1 MPNFW
6 SVREMPVYEWQGRD
20 LSGQPRRGTIYA
32 ETVSEAQD
40 RLREQGIQ
48 PTLLRPVQQR
58 ARISWWL
65 KTFGVRPSVL
75 AQFFQHLYQSV
86 RAGVPL
92 VDALETIAKMPT
104 PLAAV
109 ASHASKRVAAGVPLS
124 QALAETGVAFPI
136 HVIPMIQA
144 GERSGQLDKV
154 LGFLANHF
162 QQEHR
167 TWLFTWGAMM
177 GCFGCY
183 LGCLTPI
190 LLFVIFALPKIMIA
204 LSPDPKWAQW
214 FYERMFGP
222 FRYLLWGI
230 VAFLGLY
237 LLSWFL
243 TRNPKA
249 ALWWD
254 GVKMRL
260 PLIGLPQR
268 RYAVA
273 RFARVLAMLY
283 SAGIPPA
290 ESLILAGQ
298 ASGSLTIA
306 RAARQQAASLKQGA
320 KFSTAVASIPF
331 IPPTVTQALV
341 VGERTGN
348 LDEGLQRV
356 AEALEQEALTAQT
369 VKPFVLT
376 FVYYT
381 LIFLVLALL
390 IGGALIFFASF
401 YKEALQWTEQI

>member
-1 MPNFW
+1 M
-6 SVREMPVYEWQGRD
+6 VRAMPVYEWQGRD

-40 RLREQGIQ
+40 RLKEQGIQ
-48 PTLLRPVQQR
+48 PTLLRPVRQR
-58 ARISWWL
+58 AKISWWL

-75 AQFFQHLYQSV
+75 AQFFHNLYQSV
-86 RAGVPL
+86 RAGVSL

-104 PLAAV
+104 PLAPV
-109 ASHASKRVAAGVPLS
+109 ANYASKRVAAGVPLS

-154 LGFLANHF
+154 LGFLADQF
-162 QQEHR
+162 QREHR

-177 GCFGCY
+177 GCVGCY
-183 LGCLTPI
+183 LGCLAPI
-190 LLFVIFALPKIMIA
+190 LLFVIFALPKIMVA

-214 FYERMFGP
+214 LYERMFGP
-222 FRYLLWGI
+222 FRYLFWGI
-230 VAFLGLY
+230 IAFLGLY
-237 LLSWFL
+237 LLSWVF
-243 TRNPKA
+243 TRNPKL

-254 GVKMRL
+254 GIKMRL
-260 PLIGLPQR
+260 PLIGLPQQ

-273 RFARVLAMLY
+273 RFARTLAMLY
-283 SAGIPPA
+283 SAGIPPT

-306 RAARQQAASLKQGA
+306 RAARQQAALLKQGA

-331 IPPTVTQALV
+331 IPPAVIQTIV

-356 AEALEQEALTAQT
+356 AEALEHEAMTAQT
-369 VKPFVLT
+369 AKPFVLT
-376 FVYYT
+376 IVYYA
-381 LIFLVLALL
+381 LIVLVLALL
-390 IGGALIFFASF
+390 IGGALIFFAGF

>member
-1 MPNFW
+1 
-6 SVREMPVYEWQGRD
+6 MPVYEWQGRD

-40 RLREQGIQ
+40 RLKEQGIQ

-58 ARISWWL
+58 AKISWWL
-65 KTFGVRPSVL
+65 KTFGVRPSVF
-75 AQFFQHLYQSV
+75 AQFFHNLYQSV
-86 RAGVPL
+86 RAGVSL
-92 VDALETIAKMPT
+92 VDALETIAKMTT
-104 PLAAV
+104 PLAPV
-109 ASHASKRVAAGVPLS
+109 ANYASKRVAAGVPLS

-154 LGFLANHF
+154 LGFLADQF
-162 QQEHR
+162 QREHR

-177 GCFGCY
+177 GCVGCY
-183 LGCLTPI
+183 LGCLAPI
-190 LLFVIFALPKIMIA
+190 LLFVIFGLQKIMVA

-214 FYERMFGP
+214 LYERMFGP
-222 FRYLLWGI
+222 FRYLFWGI
-230 VAFLGLY
+230 IAFLGLY
-237 LLSWFL
+237 LLSWVF
-243 TRNPKA
+243 TRNPKL

-254 GVKMRL
+254 GIKMRL
-260 PLIGLPQR
+260 PLIGLPQQ

-273 RFARVLAMLY
+273 RFTRTLAMLY
-283 SAGIPPA
+283 SAGIPPT

-306 RAARQQAASLKQGA
+306 RAARQQAALLKQGA

-331 IPPTVTQALV
+331 IPPAVIQTIV

-356 AEALEQEALTAQT
+356 AEALEHEAMTAQT
-369 VKPFVLT
+369 AKPFVLT
-376 FVYYT
+376 IVYYA
-381 LIFLVLALL
+381 LIVLVLALL
-390 IGGALIFFASF
+390 IGGALIFFAGF

>member
-1 MPNFW
+1 
-6 SVREMPVYEWQGRD
+6 MPVYEWQGRD

-32 ETVSEAQD
+32 ETVSEAQS

-58 ARISWWL
+58 VRISWWL

-75 AQFFQHLYQSV
+75 AQFFHNLYQSV
-86 RAGVPL
+86 RAGISL
-92 VDALETIAKMPT
+92 VDALETIAKMAT
-104 PLAAV
+104 PLSAV
-109 ASHASKRVAAGVPLS
+109 SNHASKRVAAGVPLS

-154 LGFLANHF
+154 LGFLADHF
-162 QQEHR
+162 QQENR
-167 TWLFTWGAMM
+167 VRLITCGAMM

-183 LGCLTPI
+183 LGCLAPI
-190 LLFVIFALPKIMIA
+190 LLFVIFALQKIMVA

-214 FYERMFGP
+214 LYERMFGP

-230 VAFLGLY
+230 IAFLGLY
-237 LLSWFL
+237 LLSWVF
-243 TRNPKA
+243 TRNPKL

-254 GVKMRL
+254 GFKMRL
-260 PLIGLPQR
+260 PLIGLPQQ

-273 RFARVLAMLY
+273 RFARTLAMLY
-283 SAGIPPA
+283 SAGIPPT

-306 RAARQQAASLKQGA
+306 RAARRQAALLKQGA

-331 IPPTVTQALV
+331 IPPAVIQTIV

-356 AEALEQEALTAQT
+356 AEALEHEAMTAQT
-369 VKPFVLT
+369 AKPFVLT
-376 FVYYT
+376 IVYYA
-381 LIFLVLALL
+381 LIVLVLGLL
-390 IGGALIFFASF
+390 IGGALIFFAGF

>member
-1 MPNFW
+1 
-6 SVREMPVYEWQGRD
+6 MPVYEWQGRD

-32 ETVSEAQD
+32 ETVSEAQS

-48 PTLLRPVQQR
+48 PTLLRPVRQR
-58 ARISWWL
+58 AKISWWL
-65 KTFGVRPSVL
+65 KTFGVRPSVF
-75 AQFFQHLYQSV
+75 AQFFHNLYQSV
-86 RAGVPL
+86 RAGVSL

-104 PLAAV
+104 PLAPV
-109 ASHASKRVAAGVPLS
+109 ANYASKRVAAGVPLS
-124 QALAETGVAFPI
+124 QVLAETGVAFPT

-144 GERSGQLDKV
+144 GERTGQLDKV
-154 LGFLANHF
+154 LGLLADHF

-190 LLFVIFALPKIMIA
+190 LLFVIFVLPKIMVA

-230 VAFLGLY
+230 VAFLGIY
-237 LLSWFL
+237 LLNWFL
-243 TRNPKA
+243 TRNPKV

-254 GVKMRL
+254 RVKMRL

-273 RFARVLAMLY
+273 RFVKVLAMLY
-283 SAGIPPA
+283 SAGIPPT

-298 ASGSLTIA
+298 ASGSLTMA
-306 RAARQQAASLKQGA
+306 RTARQQATQLKQGA

-331 IPPTVTQALV
+331 VPPTVVQAIV

-356 AEALEQEALTAQT
+356 AEALEQEALTVQT
-369 VKPFVLT
+369 AKPFVLT
-376 FVYYT
+376 IIYYT
-381 LIFLVLALL
+381 LIALVLAFL
-390 IGGALIFFASF
+390 IVGALLFFASF